1 MKLTLVQMDRHLT
14 RWVLCPQSN
23 HDSKIAVATDLVALY
38 LIFRF
43 PEVSARRRLLKLEK
57 KRPMCDLTFFEGDLA
72 SLF

>member
-1 MKLTLVQMDRHLT
+1 MKLILVQMGRQLT

-23 HDSKIAVATDLVALY
+23 HDSKIAVAADLVALY

-57 KRPMCDLTFFEGDLA
+57 KPMCDLTFFEGDLA